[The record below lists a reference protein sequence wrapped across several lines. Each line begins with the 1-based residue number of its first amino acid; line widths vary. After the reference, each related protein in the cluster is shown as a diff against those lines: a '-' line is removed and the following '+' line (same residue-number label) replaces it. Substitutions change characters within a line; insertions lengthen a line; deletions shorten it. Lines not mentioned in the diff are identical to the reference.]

1 MKITID
7 TASVEQLRAY
17 ADQQGLAYKP
27 QHGVA
32 GLRALIRQ
40 AGIHEEVVELLG
52 VQPVQPRETKPISVD
67 PEAEMVKVHIYRQEG
82 DEASVYLGNNGR
94 GMLVPKGKDVTI
106 PRHIYHALDIAKN
119 IRYNS
124 SEDGIDDG
132 YEVHAYP
139 HAVLG

>member
-1 MKITID
+1 MKLTID
-7 TASVEQLRAY
+7 TASVDMLRAY
-17 ADQQGLAYKP
+17 ADQQGLEYKP
-27 QHGVA
+27 QHGA
-32 GLRALIRQ
+32 PGLRALIRA

-52 VQPVQPRETKPISVD
+52 AQPVQPVPTKPATVD
-67 PEAEMVKVHIYRQEG
+67 PKSDTVRVLIYRQEG

-94 GMLVPKGKDVTI
+94 GMLVPKGKEVEI
-106 PRHIYHALDIAKN
+106 PRHIYHALDIAKQ

-139 HAVLG
+139 HTVLG